1 MRMIGFEK
9 QNQNEVT
16 KPSNAYCG
24 LIANFIREF
33 YHRQEGREPSSP
45 IIYRFSKEKRGNFS
59 KRSGNFSK

>member
-16 KPSNAYCG
+16 KPSNAYCNG

-45 IIYRFSKEKRGNFS
+45 NYISILEGKEG
-59 KRSGNFSK
+59 